1 MKKSKIFFGTGCLLV
16 LVAILFL
23 IFAFN
28 HPEMSFPWNNN
39 VTLTIYGIYAVFT
52 IAMFV
57 LSAVLKKR

>member
-1 MKKSKIFFGTGCLLV
+1 MSKSKIFFGIGCVLV

-39 VTLTIYGIYAVFT
+39 VTLTLYGIYAVLT

-57 LSAVLKKR
+57 LFAVLKKR

>member
-1 MKKSKIFFGTGCLLV
+1 MKKSKILFGIGCLLV
-16 LVAILFL
+16 LLAILFL

-52 IAMFV
+52 TAMFV